1 MLSNGRLSPLPLDED
16 LRSLSPQERV
26 RPGDGPAATVLD
38 AWGGPVGAHA
48 AVGRQRFWTPLRVIM
63 LFAVIF
69 LAFGFFS
76 KAACLETSHP
86 TDGSQPGLMWDGR
99 QYYKACYADPLPL
112 YSVEGLSAGAFPY
125 KYSWVTDSGE
135 TRYMEYPVLSGLFQY
150 VTAQGA
156 QAWQAIFPGGP
167 IEVVKYFV
175 LGVVLLAFMW
185 MVAVWAT
192 YLSAGRRPWDTL
204 LMAASP
210 LVIFQAFTNYDLMA
224 VAFASVALLLWARRR
239 PVWAGIVLGLGVSA
253 KLYPLFLF
261 GALLVVAIRRRRFV
275 ELGKAAVAAV
285 VAWLAVNL
293 PIMIGFPQGWR
304 EFFRLNSDRPANPE
318 SIYAVISS
326 LTGWAG
332 FDAGRAAGEA
342 PATLNMV
349 SLVLFAL
356 GCVAVLAIGL
366 TAATTPRIAQL
377 AFLIVAL
384 FLLTNKV
391 WSPQYSLWLVPLAV
405 LAVPRVKLLLP
416 WMAFDALLWV
426 AHMSFFH
433 GVANGGIDPEL
444 FHLLVLVRNLLV
456 VAVCVAV
463 IVEIYRPGLD
473 LVRRSHQNSPDGT
486 DPLAGVLADPAERIT
501 PGVVA
506 RGPGGGAGRPHAV
519 GRGVDFPRA
528 GGRHARSADDAGPAA
543 PLEYVAQSPVEGA
556 AAAAPGTE
564 PAASDAPD
572 DSGDTHEKE
581 NPAR

>member
-26 RPGDGPAATVLD
+26 RPGDGPARTVLD
-38 AWGGPVGAHA
+38 AWGGPVGEHA
-48 AVGRQRFWTPLRVIM
+48 AVGRQSFWTPLRVTM

-112 YSVEGLSAGAFPY
+112 YSAEGLSQGAFPY

-135 TRYMEYPVLSGLFQY
+135 VRYMEYPVLSGMFQY

-156 QAWQAIFPGGP
+156 QAWHAVFPGGP
-167 IEVVKYFV
+167 IEVIKYFV

-210 LVIFQAFTNYDLMA
+210 LVVFQAFTNYDLIA
-224 VAFASVALLLWARRR
+224 VALASVALLLWARCR
-239 PVWAGIVLGLGVSA
+239 PVWSGVVLGLGVAA

-261 GALLVVAIRRRRFV
+261 GALLVVAIRRRRLL
-275 ELGKAAVAAV
+275 ELGKAAAAAI
-285 VAWLAVNL
+285 VAWLVVNL
-293 PIMIGFPQGWR
+293 PIMIAFPQGWR

-318 SIYAVISS
+318 SIYAVVQG

-332 FDAGRAAGEA
+332 FDVGRAAGEA

-349 SLVLFAL
+349 SLVLFAA
-356 GCVAVLAIGL
+356 GCVAVLVIGL

-377 AFLIVAL
+377 AFLIVAF

-405 LAVPRVKLLLP
+405 LAVPRVKVLLP

-426 AHMSFFH
+426 AHMSYFH
-433 GVANGGIDPEL
+433 GVANKGIDPEL
-444 FHLLVLVRNLLV
+444 FHVLVLVRNLLV

-463 IVEIYRPGLD
+463 IVEIYRPDLD
-473 LVRRSHQNSPDGT
+473 LVRRSHRGAPYGT
-486 DPLAGVLADPAERIT
+486 DPLAGVLA
-501 PGVVA
+501 
-506 RGPGGGAGRPHAV
+506 GPLEV
-519 GRGVDFPRA
+519 G
-528 GGRHARSADDAGPAA
+528 SSDAGSSEVGPPAA
-543 PLEYVAQSPVEGA
+543 GPLEYVAQSPGQGA
-556 AAAAPGTE
+556 APAAPDT
-564 PAASDAPD
+564 
-572 DSGDTHEKE
+572 SGDANQKE

>member
-1 MLSNGRLSPLPLDED
+1 MAVLSNGRLSPLPLDED

-26 RPGDGPAATVLD
+26 RPGDGPARTVLD
-38 AWGGPVGAHA
+38 AWGGPVGEHA
-48 AVGRQRFWTPLRVIM
+48 AVGRQSFWTPLRVIM

-112 YSVEGLSAGAFPY
+112 YSAEGLSQGAFPY

-135 TRYMEYPVLSGLFQY
+135 VRYMEYPVLSGMFQY

-156 QAWQAIFPGGP
+156 QAWHAVFPGGP
-167 IEVVKYFV
+167 IEVIKYFV

-210 LVIFQAFTNYDLMA
+210 LVVFQAFTNYDLIA
-224 VAFASVALLLWARRR
+224 VALASVALLLWARCR
-239 PVWAGIVLGLGVSA
+239 PVWSGVVLGLGVAA

-261 GALLVVAIRRRRFV
+261 GALLVVAIRRRRLL
-275 ELGKAAVAAV
+275 ELGKAAAAAI
-285 VAWLAVNL
+285 VAWLVVNL
-293 PIMIGFPQGWR
+293 PIMIAFPQGWR

-318 SIYAVISS
+318 SIYAVVQG

-332 FDAGRAAGEA
+332 FDVGRAAGEA

-349 SLVLFAL
+349 SLVLFAA
-356 GCVAVLAIGL
+356 GCVAVLVIGL

-377 AFLIVAL
+377 AFLIVAF

-405 LAVPRVKLLLP
+405 LAVPRVKVLLP

-426 AHMSFFH
+426 AHMSYFH
-433 GVANGGIDPEL
+433 GVANKGIDPEL
-444 FHLLVLVRNLLV
+444 FHVLVLVRNLLV

-463 IVEIYRPGLD
+463 IVEIYRPDLD
-473 LVRRSHQNSPDGT
+473 LVRRSHRGAPYGT
-486 DPLAGVLADPAERIT
+486 DPLAGVLA
-501 PGVVA
+501 
-506 RGPGGGAGRPHAV
+506 GPLEV
-519 GRGVDFPRA
+519 G
-528 GGRHARSADDAGPAA
+528 SSDAGSSEVGPPAA
-543 PLEYVAQSPVEGA
+543 GPLEYVAQSPGQGA
-556 AAAAPGTE
+556 APAAPDT
-564 PAASDAPD
+564 
-572 DSGDTHEKE
+572 SGDANQKE

>member
-26 RPGDGPAATVLD
+26 RPGDGPARTVLD
-38 AWGGPVGAHA
+38 AWGGPVGEHA
-48 AVGRQRFWTPLRVIM
+48 AVGRQSFWTPLRVIM

-112 YSVEGLSAGAFPY
+112 YSAEGLSQGAFPY

-135 TRYMEYPVLSGLFQY
+135 VRYMEYPVLSGMFQY

-156 QAWQAIFPGGP
+156 QAWHAVFPGGP
-167 IEVVKYFV
+167 IEVIKYFV

-210 LVIFQAFTNYDLMA
+210 LVVFQAFTNYDLIA
-224 VAFASVALLLWARRR
+224 VALASVALLLWARCR
-239 PVWAGIVLGLGVSA
+239 PVWSGVVLGLGVAA

-261 GALLVVAIRRRRFV
+261 GALLVVAIRRRRLL
-275 ELGKAAVAAV
+275 ELGKAAAAAI
-285 VAWLAVNL
+285 VAWLVVNL
-293 PIMIGFPQGWR
+293 PIMIAFPQGWR

-318 SIYAVISS
+318 SIYAVVQG

-332 FDAGRAAGEA
+332 FDVGRAAGEA

-349 SLVLFAL
+349 SLVLFAA
-356 GCVAVLAIGL
+356 GCVAVLVIGL

-377 AFLIVAL
+377 AFLIVAF

-405 LAVPRVKLLLP
+405 LAVPRVKVLLP

-426 AHMSFFH
+426 AHMSYFH
-433 GVANGGIDPEL
+433 GVANKGIDPEL
-444 FHLLVLVRNLLV
+444 FHVLVLVRNLLV

-463 IVEIYRPGLD
+463 IVEIYRPDLD
-473 LVRRSHQNSPDGT
+473 LVRRSHRGAPYGT
-486 DPLAGVLADPAERIT
+486 DPLAGVLA
-501 PGVVA
+501 
-506 RGPGGGAGRPHAV
+506 GPLEV
-519 GRGVDFPRA
+519 G
-528 GGRHARSADDAGPAA
+528 SSDAGSSEVGPPAA
-543 PLEYVAQSPVEGA
+543 GPLEYVAQSPGQGA
-556 AAAAPGTE
+556 APAAPDT
-564 PAASDAPD
+564 
-572 DSGDTHEKE
+572 SGDANQKE